1 MKMKLLC
8 AFSLIFVLQ
17 ACSGG
22 GSSNND
28 SGGNKGTGSD
38 KGAGNTT
45 GGGNN
50 GMGNGNA
57 GGANEDTPAITD
69 AKAKCANTPTNP
81 GVDIR
86 YVYSQTING
95 QSCTTGCQ
103 IFNSVAA
110 ACSGLQNEQLNNNC
124 AKDTREQSYHDSC
137 LNP

>member
-8 AFSLIFVLQ
+8 AFSLMFVLQ

-22 GSSNND
+22 GSSNTD
-28 SGGNKGTGSD
+28 SGGNKGAGSD
-38 KGAGNTT
+38 KGAGNTA

-50 GMGNGNA
+50 GMGNGNV
-57 GGANEDTPAITD
+57 GGAADTPAIAD

-81 GVDIR
+81 GTDIR

-110 ACSGLQNEQLNNNC
+110 ACSGLQNDQLNNNC
-124 AKDTREQSYHDSC
+124 AKDVREQSYHDSC